1 MALLKLCNICLI
13 VLFLIGTVASNR
25 VLELSDRFLDVR
37 GNGVWLIMFYAP
49 WCGHCKNLE
58 PIWNQVAQ
66 SLVDTEIRVGRIDCT
81 RFSSVASE
89 YSVSGFPTILFVK
102 GHKSVE
108 YRGDRD
114 RYEIVEFARRMD
126 GPPVR
131 YFGNCGQFKEV
142 IENKKVFFVYLDD
155 SRLQETHLRDNY
167 TRAAEEFLAVMNFY
181 STSIECMADRLR
193 SANAMTNKKS
203 VFVCKDGSCFR
214 YDEDLIDSHNISLR
228 DWVNKERFPAFMKI
242 STGNFHQLLKTG
254 KCVVMAVLEENQ
266 IGGLTLKM
274 FEFRDVVEA
283 IAVNN
288 KDLYHDDFLF
298 GWLGHPEIANSIAME
313 TLPIPSL
320 IVLNTSSYQFYLPKL
335 EEGEKVPSPQSI
347 LELLDQV
354 KNHTAKALGGESF
367 RYRLIRAYFGAKTAL
382 FGMWKGNPVLT
393 TVLLGLPFG
402 LFSIICYTSCCT
414 DILAANEEDEEAEL
428 AEAAARHQK
437 RE

>member
-13 VLFLIGTVASNR
+13 V
-25 VLELSDRFLDVR
+25 
-37 GNGVWLIMFYAP
+37 
-49 WCGHCKNLE
+49 
-58 PIWNQVAQ
+58 
-66 SLVDTEIRVGRIDCT
+66 
-81 RFSSVASE
+81 
-89 YSVSGFPTILFVK
+89 GFNVK

-131 YFGNCGQFKEV
+131 YFGNCDQFKEV

-193 SANAMTNKKS
+193 SANAMTNK
-203 VFVCKDGSCFR
+203 
-214 YDEDLIDSHNISLR
+214 N
-228 DWVNKERFPAFMKI
+228 
-242 STGNFHQLLKTG
+242 
-254 KCVVMAVLEENQ
+254 
-266 IGGLTLKM
+266 
-274 FEFRDVVEA
+274 
-283 IAVNN
+283 
-288 KDLYHDDFLF
+288 DFLF

-354 KNHTAKALGGESF
+354 KNHTAK
-367 RYRLIRAYFGAKTAL
+367 
-382 FGMWKGNPVLT
+382 GMWKGNPVLT